1 MRDTDWRC
9 VIMASEM
16 VERSTRSN
24 IHLGQL
30 PAWERKVRLYY
41 VIDMSKC
48 ARPEVT
54 RNANPLYQTQVR
66 NLVKPTCIPKS
77 TSCLRGCPSQMR
89 TIVPIAEGTPT
100 FSPAR
105 SGSRLGR
112 IDGDAA
118 PAHAQWGIAPGR
130 GDASK
135 CGVDHADASIGF
147 DSAPIDHHPNQSG
160 TLPPSAYDRDA
171 SSNRECC
178 GAASR

>member
-24 IHLGQL
+24 VHSGQL
-30 PAWERKVRLYY
+30 PAWERKIQLYNETN
-41 VIDMSKC
+41 MLKC
-48 ARPEVT
+48 ARPEVP

-66 NLVKPTCIPKS
+66 NLVKSTCIRKS
-77 TSCLRGCPSQMR
+77 ASCLRGCPSQR
-89 TIVPIAEGTPT
+89 RAIVPIAEGTPT
-100 FSPAR
+100 FPASECHNCFAR
-105 SGSRLGR
+105 N
-112 IDGDAA
+112 GDDEV

-135 CGVDHADASIGF
+135 CGVDHADASIEF